1 MEVPLDQHM
10 VHTHNE
16 YLIGDKELNEQVHLF
31 FTAVWKKEQYTSN
44 GANLLLRTSMIFT
57 VIYTY

>member
-31 FTAVWKKEQYTSN
+31 LTALYRDLTGWRSLWISTWFTLITS
-44 GANLLLRTSMIFT
+44 I
-57 VIYTY
+57 